1 MSIESISIALHHS
14 RATGAAK
21 LVLIGIA
28 NHDGDGGS
36 WPAVSTLARYA
47 GVDPRSVKR
56 SISQL
61 VELHEIRR
69 DIQGGGDNRTAEHQR
84 PNRYHFLLTCPPN
97 CDRTS
102 RHRTRP
108 VVALEPEFE
117 GVTPVSPGDASVTRG
132 VTPTSPKPSSN
143 PPSTSNKET
152 HVPDRE
158 HGACGHL
165 MIDDRHCERGCSA
178 ARVLEE
184 TA

>member
-56 SISQL
+56 SVAAL
-61 VELHEIRR
+61 EKLHEIKRE
-69 DIQGGGDNRTAEHQR
+69 IQAGGDHRVAEHQR

-108 VVALEPEFE
+108 TIILEPDLE

-132 VTPTSPKPSSN
+132 VTPVSPKPSSN
-143 PPSTSNKET
+143 HPSTANKET
-152 HVPDRE
+152 HVPERAR
-158 HGACGHL
+158 GGCGHAL
-165 MIDDRHCERGCSA
+165 VDDRHCERGCHAS
-178 ARVLEE
+178 RVLE

>member
-47 GVDPRSVKR
+47 GVDPRSVRR
-56 SISQL
+56 SVEQL
-61 VELHEIRR
+61 EKLHEIKRE
-69 DIQGGGDNRTAEHQR
+69 IQAGGDHRVADHKR
-84 PNRYHFLLTCPPN
+84 PNRYQFLLSCPPN

-108 VVALEPEFE
+108 EVVLEPEIE
-117 GVTPVSPGDASVTRG
+117 GG
-132 VTPTSPKPSSN
+132 TPTSGEDAHVLRGGTPTSSKPSSN
-143 PPSTSNKET
+143 PPSTSKKET
-152 HVPDRE
+152 YVPDRE
-158 HGACGHL
+158 RGACGHEL
-165 MIDDRHCERGCSA
+165 VDDRHCNRGCRADRVQGA
-178 ARVLEE
+178 A
-184 TA
+184 